1 MIAVRP
7 WLAGTAASMALIA
20 APAQQAPGGTS
31 TPAPPAAASV
41 ESTVSMC
48 VGCHAIPDYQ
58 TSFPRVYR
66 VPKIGGQ
73 SAAYLA
79 SALQAYRRGD
89 RDHPTMKAIA
99 GSLTDQQI
107 AAVADFFSRQGA
119 EP

>member
-1 MIAVRP
+1 MIEIRP
-7 WLAGTAASMALIA
+7 WIAGAAAGAMLTA
-20 APAQQAPGGTS
+20 APAQAPGGTAAA
-31 TPAPPAAASV
+31 APPPEPSVQSTAA
-41 ESTVSMC
+41 MC

-99 GSLTDQQI
+99 GSLTDEQI
-107 AAVADFFSRQGA
+107 TAVADYFSRQGA